1 MSRKILIDDDAA
13 QHEAILTRL
22 RRLEQSVGVPTGM
35 VALWKSGVTIPSG
48 WLQCNGG
55 TFSAVTYQQLA
66 ALWGTTTLPAD
77 PGLAGYVAIVRA
89 R

>member
-1 MSRKILIDDDAA
+1 MRPQLQEDDIA
-13 QHEAILTRL
+13 QHHSILERL
-22 RRLEQSVGVPTGM
+22 RRLEQGEGTITGAIM
-35 VALWKSGVTIPSG
+35 LWRATTPLPSE

-55 TFSAVTYQQLA
+55 TFSAALYPALA

-77 PGLAGYVAIVRA
+77 PGITGYVAIVRA